1 MILGDEEDVD
11 KQENEKQKQPR
22 IINFPSDGSEISPAP
37 LGSADRAPK
46 LDSGC
51 VHNGQ
56 NYKFEEEFK
65 NKFVTLTIMDTPGI
79 KPWTRSADSK
89 GGGLISEPSIGKLT
103 ILFHLFIRYISI
115 ILFYDSR

>member
-51 VHNGQ
+51 VHNG
-56 NYKFEEEFK
+56 KFF
-65 NKFVTLTIMDTPGI
+65 F
-79 KPWTRSADSK
+79 SF
-89 GGGLISEPSIGKLT
+89 LIQ
-103 ILFHLFIRYISI
+103 
-115 ILFYDSR
+115 

>member
-22 IINFPSDGSEISPAP
+22 IINFPSDGSEITPSPS
-37 LGSADRAPK
+37 GSADRAPK

-56 NYKFEEEFK
+56 TYKFEKELVTIVVEFFF
-65 NKFVTLTIMDTPGI
+65 KFVILTIMDTPGI
-79 KPWTRSADSK
+79 KPWAP
-89 GGGLISEPSIGKLT
+89 IC
-103 ILFHLFIRYISI
+103 
-115 ILFYDSR
+115 

>member
-1 MILGDEEDVD
+1 MM
-11 KQENEKQKQPR
+11 KKQKQPR
-22 IINFPSDGSEISPAP
+22 IIDFPSDGSEISPAP

-56 NYKFEEEFK
+56 NYKFEEEFDK
-65 NKFVTLTIMDTPGI
+65 NFVILTIMDTPGI

-89 GGGLISEPSIGKLT
+89 GAWLISEPSIG
-103 ILFHLFIRYISI
+103 ILIIFFYFFIKYILI
-115 ILFYDSR
+115 ILYYDSRG

>member
-1 MILGDEEDVD
+1 MWEITWFFYLNLKIFIGDEEDVD

-37 LGSADRAPK
+37 LGSADRGPG

-56 NYKFEEEFK
+56 NYKFEEEF
-65 NKFVTLTIMDTPGI
+65 
-79 KPWTRSADSK
+79 
-89 GGGLISEPSIGKLT
+89 
-103 ILFHLFIRYISI
+103 
-115 ILFYDSR
+115 YDNSFTNL